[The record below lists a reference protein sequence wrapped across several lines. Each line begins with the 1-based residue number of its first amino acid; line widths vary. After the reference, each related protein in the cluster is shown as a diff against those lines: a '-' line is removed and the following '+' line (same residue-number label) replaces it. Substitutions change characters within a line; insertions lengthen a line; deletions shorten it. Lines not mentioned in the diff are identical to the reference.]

1 MGILDKLRGKDVEEM
16 EKDEESSGGKSK
28 QSTANEPDPGQG
40 ASAGEESPNP
50 TKAAEDVD

>member
-1 MGILDKLRGKDVEEM
+1 MGILDEAQEKVNKAQQKDQEQA
-16 EKDEESSGGKSK
+16 GGKSK

-40 ASAGEESPNP
+40 AGEAEQAPNA

>member
-16 EKDEESSGGKSK
+16 ENDEESSGGKSK